1 MMIDDFYQLI
11 RHVNSVSVLFFANGG
26 IFPDP
31 CENDFDCGLAA
42 GSGYVCVNG
51 ECLCGSTKCDKT
63 ANRCYKVDEDN
74 KLCVCGVKSN
84 KPCNTD
90 AVGVICLDR
99 YKNRE
104 VLAGSVDAECLVS
117 FK

>member
-1 MMIDDFYQLI
+1 M
-11 RHVNSVSVLFFANGG
+11 LFFANGG

-51 ECLCGSTKCDKT
+51 ECLCGSTKCDNT
-63 ANRCYKVDEDN
+63 ANRCQN
-74 KLCVCGVKSN
+74 KLCVCGVRTNSS
-84 KPCNTD
+84 CNTNLKE
-90 AVGVICLDR
+90 VICLDR

-104 VLAGSVDAECLVS
+104 VLAGSIDAECMVS